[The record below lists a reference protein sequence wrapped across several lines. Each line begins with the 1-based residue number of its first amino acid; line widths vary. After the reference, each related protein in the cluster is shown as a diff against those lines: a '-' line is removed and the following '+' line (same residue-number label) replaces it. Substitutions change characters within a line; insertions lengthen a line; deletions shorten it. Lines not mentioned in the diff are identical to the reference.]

1 MALSIDILKDERAD
15 CYSVMLQMSVSEYL
29 EIVEKTFSNKGGLEG
44 QRDTLKTTT
53 AIRIRKRMVQ
63 DLEAGTVL
71 PPIVIGAILTGSDFN
86 ELDKI
91 SDRDSFF
98 TSIAK
103 VDPDNVYIIDGM
115 QRTSALHEV
124 LKNKDIGSTK
134 IRVEYWIAS
143 QVNSLTY
150 RMLVLNTGQVP
161 WNLRRQ
167 LETIFKSII
176 KELMKKYPKV
186 KIIDIEENGRRL
198 APCQFQS
205 DKVIELFLVFGSRKE
220 KIDLQ
225 ERLADEVTK
234 QDFIESTS
242 NYNFV
247 NMFYD
252 VIDILARLDLTIDKF
267 EDGSLEGNFKKGID
281 LFGSHPAC
289 IDFVTAISLA
299 VLGRPG
305 SDNSLEKQNDKW
317 LTIKENANR
326 MLNRLDNLNGIEV
339 GEFLNF
345 QMLNELISKKSG
357 RGKNIV
363 EREFFLQ
370 AFKVLIEKNF
380 EIDSMTICWRSM

>member
-1 MALSIDILKDERAD
+1 MALDLDILKDKRAN
-15 CYSVMLQMSVSEYL
+15 CYSIMLHMSVAEYL
-29 EIVEKTFSNKGGLEG
+29 AIVEKTFAKKGGLEG

-71 PPIVIGAILTGSDFN
+71 PPIVIGAILTGSDFD
-86 ELDKI
+86 ELEEI
-91 SDRDSFF
+91 RSRDSFL
-98 TSIAK
+98 TSIAQI
-103 VDPDNVYIIDGM
+103 DSDNIYIIDGM
-115 QRTSALHEV
+115 QRTSALREV
-124 LKNKDIGSTK
+124 LNSKDIGNTQ
-134 IRVEYWIAS
+134 IRIEYWIAS

-176 KELMKKYPKV
+176 KELTKKYPQV
-186 KIIDIEENGRRL
+186 NIINIEENGRRL
-198 APCQFQS
+198 SPCHFQA

-225 ERLADEVTK
+225 DRLADEFTK

-242 NYNFV
+242 NHKFNDI
-247 NMFYD
+247 FYEA
-252 VIDILARLDLTIDKF
+252 IDLLARFDMVINKF
-267 EDGSLEGNFKKGID
+267 ENESLDGYFKKGID
-281 LFGSHPAC
+281 LFSSHPAC
-289 IDFVTAISLA
+289 IGFITAISLA

-317 LTIKENANR
+317 TKIKNDADQ
-326 MLNRLDNLNGIEV
+326 MLNKINTLDNIEV
-339 GEFLNF
+339 GSFLDF
-345 QMLNELISKKSG
+345 QTLNELIGKKSG
-357 RGKNIV
+357 RGKNVV

-370 AFKVLIEKNF
+370 SFKVLIEENF
-380 EIDSMTICWRSM
+380 EIDSMTICWRSL